1 MDKERFSEIGR
12 VEAIRRLYEG
22 SGFEMAEAGSFKIAG
37 PGRIGSWSRLFIE
50 GIDFSLIYFP
60 LRHLGY
66 KCVSALAGEVYASFS
81 HPRSLDVKIGV
92 SAKLDFSQISE
103 LWQGITTAASEHRF
117 LSLSLDLLPSP
128 NGLTIAVSATGEES
142 KLQESRRPEAK
153 SKDLLCVSGS
163 LGAAYFGLS
172 LLEKERKN
180 FEKTG
185 KDESRENL
193 EKYKMFVADYLKPQI
208 NPGTVNSLEDE
219 EIVPSAGVLVTRGL
233 SDAIKRI
240 SAATG
245 LGVKVYASM
254 IPFEGNSFDL
264 GKEMGIDPVSAA
276 MNGGDDYR
284 LLFTIPILKAEK
296 VRRDFQTFDV
306 IGHLAQKDVGTVLV
320 TPEGAEFPVHAQGWK
335 EKEEDE

>member
-172 LLEKERKN
+172 LLEKAAVEREKLKKQAVTAGEFTIISESGEADAEVEAKIRARQDAKKAKN
-180 FEKTG
+180 FAEA
-185 KDESRENL
+185 DRIRE
-193 EKYKMFVADYLKPQI
+193 ELKA
-208 NPGTVNSLEDE
+208 
-219 EIVPSAGVLVTRGL
+219 AGIEVTDIPHG
-233 SDAIKRI
+233 AKWKRI
-240 SAATG
+240 
-245 LGVKVYASM
+245 
-254 IPFEGNSFDL
+254 
-264 GKEMGIDPVSAA
+264 
-276 MNGGDDYR
+276 
-284 LLFTIPILKAEK
+284 
-296 VRRDFQTFDV
+296 
-306 IGHLAQKDVGTVLV
+306 
-320 TPEGAEFPVHAQGWK
+320 
-335 EKEEDE
+335 